1 MYRNILVPVD
11 LTDRHDKALEAAA
24 GQAGGDG
31 AVTLLHVIELIPGL
45 PVEEEQGFY
54 DRLDRAA
61 RKHLD
66 RLGGQLTR
74 RGVPWR
80 AEVVCGNRTQ
90 DVVRHARDGRAD
102 LIVLT
107 APPLDPAHPLAGWGS
122 LSHKVGV
129 LAPCPVLLVK

>member
-1 MYRNILVPVD
+1 MFRNVLLPVD
-11 LTDRHDKALEAAA
+11 LTDRHGPALEVAA
-24 GQAGGDG
+24 GLAGRDG

-61 RKHLD
+61 RKHLE
-66 RLGGQLTR
+66 RLGRQLDG
-74 RGVPWR
+74 RGVAWR
-80 AEVVCGNRTQ
+80 SEVLCGNRTQ
-90 DVVRHARDGRAD
+90 DVVQRAREAHAD

-107 APPLDPAHPLAGWGS
+107 APPPDPAHPLAGWGS